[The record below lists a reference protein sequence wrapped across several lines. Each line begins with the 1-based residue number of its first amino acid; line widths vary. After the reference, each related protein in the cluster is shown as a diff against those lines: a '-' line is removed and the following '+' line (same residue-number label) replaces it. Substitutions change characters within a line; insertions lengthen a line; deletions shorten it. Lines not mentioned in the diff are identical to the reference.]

1 MKLGSQD
8 LIPRGVGTHI
18 PEDTRGHLF
27 EPNDALLDSY
37 LIVAYIIPGK
47 DEKFHRSSLSAV
59 TVRMIFLKPR

>member
-47 DEKFHRSSLSAV
+47 DEKFR
-59 TVRMIFLKPR
+59 